1 MASSL
6 FQSQNNPLSQ
16 INNSVLNQAKS
27 IMNNMSQIK
36 GIMNMLN
43 GKGMSA
49 EQMVRNMCKQQGI
62 DVNQLM
68 SMLK

>member
-1 MASSL
+1 M
-6 FQSQNNPLSQ
+6 
-16 INNSVLNQAKS
+16 
-27 IMNNMSQIK
+27 MNNMGQIK

-62 DVNQLM
+62 DVDQLM

>member
-6 FQSQNNPLSQ
+6 FPSQNNPLSQ

-43 GKGMSA
+43 GKGMNA

-68 SMLK
+68 YMLK

>member
-6 FQSQNNPLSQ
+6 FTQSNPLNQ
-16 INNSVLNQAKS
+16 VNNNILNQAKS
-27 IMNNMSQIK
+27 IMNNMGQIK

-49 EQMVRNMCKQQGI
+49 EQMVRSMCKQQGI